1 MPEPGFYAEIT
12 YRLYLTDYL
21 IVIIDTGDNFMFVY
35 SNAGFP
41 YIHKNSLYAKLEGI
55 KTR

>member
-55 KTR
+55 KAR